1 MGDRHDA
8 AQEGREVLVFRAV
21 GLLAHGVIIAQS
33 AKGEPMSTPKK
44 KRTVRGTRLE
54 PDPPVL
60 QDVLNEIEDIK
71 GTLVSIQ
78 YAIGEL
84 TRKIDELPGEIER
97 S

>member
-1 MGDRHDA
+1 
-8 AQEGREVLVFRAV
+8 
-21 GLLAHGVIIAQS
+21 
-33 AKGEPMSTPKK
+33 MSTPKK